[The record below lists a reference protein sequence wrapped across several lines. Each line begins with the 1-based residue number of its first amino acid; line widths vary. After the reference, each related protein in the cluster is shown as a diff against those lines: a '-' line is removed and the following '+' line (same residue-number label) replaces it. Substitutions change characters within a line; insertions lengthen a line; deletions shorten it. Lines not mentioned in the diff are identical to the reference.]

1 MAVDLGNVGSFEFDR
16 GYAGQVID
24 GALAVRRSRVL
35 ESAAGAAWG
44 GPLAQGA
51 SGGCVPFDGSHTA
64 FVGIAEKNPMHPI
77 LNGVAAYKQYDSVAV
92 VEEGPILILAG
103 EAANDGDAL
112 LILVNGVTGVVTW
125 GAAKG
130 GAADG
135 STRFA
140 VPGTC
145 TYEGAATAG
154 QLAKVVLRA
163 GRSMKTTS

>member
-1 MAVDLGNVGSFEFDR
+1 MSVDLGSVGSFEFDR

-24 GALAVRRSRVL
+24 GALAVRRSRVV
-35 ESAAGAAWG
+35 EDAAGVAWG

-51 SGGCVPFDGSHTA
+51 SGGCVSFDGSHTA

-77 LNGVAAYKQYDSVAV
+77 LGGVAKYNQYDSASV

-103 EAANDGDAL
+103 ENAADGDAL
-112 LILVNGVTGVVTW
+112 LILVDGGTGVVTW
-125 GAAKG
+125 GAASG
-130 GAADG
+130 GAANG
-135 STRFA
+135 STRYA